1 MAFMQ
6 NKLNTQAKENGW
18 QQLPVAFNHPLYI
31 SYMGERMKE
40 VLKDNQYD
48 NLVVSI
54 GSGVTASGLIKEFLE
69 YGDDWWKLDSESRK
83 VYSIT
88 MSAFSSTKKILNEN
102 HAGDLKNIILEKSPY
117 GFDDMM
123 DDYEVPF
130 DCNEFWDKKQWY
142 WLEDNIQKLKGKTL
156 FWNIGGSY
164 LNSIN

>member
-1 MAFMQ
+1 MTDAC
-6 NKLNTQAKENGW
+6 LKE
-18 QQLPVAFNHPLYI
+18 
-31 SYMGERMKE
+31 KE
-40 VLKDNQYD
+40 YD

-102 HAGDLKNIILEKSPY
+102 HAGDLKNVILDKSPY
-117 GFDDMM
+117 EFDDMM

-142 WLEDNIQKLKGKTL
+142 WLEQNIETLKGKTL

-164 LNSIN
+164 LKSIGKK